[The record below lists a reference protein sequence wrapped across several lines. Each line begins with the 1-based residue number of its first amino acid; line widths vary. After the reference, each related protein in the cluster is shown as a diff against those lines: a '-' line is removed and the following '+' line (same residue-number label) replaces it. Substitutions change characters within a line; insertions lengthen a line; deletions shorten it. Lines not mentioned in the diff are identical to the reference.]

1 MADDRMAALE
11 LLRKAASDGDLDFLK
26 EGVAVLA
33 QLVMDAEVS
42 TQIGAAHGERAPERR
57 LSQRNG
63 YRERRWDTRVGS
75 IELQIPKLRDGSYF
89 PSLLEPR
96 RRAERA
102 LLSVVQEAYLGGV
115 STRRVEELVGA
126 LGVANLSKSE
136 VSRICAGL
144 DAEVDAF
151 RSRPLDPSGY
161 PYVSLDALYHKVR
174 EAGRVV
180 SMATLIAIGISAA
193 GERSVLGVEV
203 AAAGGDEGSSWLP
216 FLRSLNARG
225 LSGVRLV
232 ISDAHPGLV
241 AAVQATFLGSAWQ
254 RSSVQTAAGSLD
266 PTSRPERRAPWQR
279 RSAYRSSGRPAPPLG
294 WRAYTGPREMCHEHR
309 TMSVPGW
316 LRRATRRHSAVG
328 GQIRGG
334 LRRARL
340 GRATSSSPRSRR
352 RRCDPALAPSAA

>member
-1 MADDRMAALE
+1 M
-11 LLRKAASDGDLDFLK
+11 
-26 EGVAVLA
+26 
-33 QLVMDAEVS
+33 
-42 TQIGAAHGERAPERR
+42 
-57 LSQRNG
+57 
-63 YRERRWDTRVGS
+63 
-75 IELQIPKLRDGSYF
+75 
-89 PSLLEPR
+89 
-96 RRAERA
+96 
-102 LLSVVQEAYLGGV
+102 VQEAYVGGV

-151 RSRPLDPSGY
+151 RSRPLDAAGY

-254 RSSVQTAAGSLD
+254 RCRVHATRNALGLVMKGAQGMVASAIRSIFEQPDEASARAQL
-266 PTSRPERRAPWQR
+266 RRVA
-279 RSAYRSSGRPAPPLG
+279 GRPASALRQG
-294 WRAYTGPREMCHEHR
+294 
-309 TMSVPGW
+309 
-316 LRRATRRHSAVG
+316 RRAAGGRRGRSAG
-328 GQIRGG
+328 ALHLPGRAPPPDPLDEPAGAIEQGDPAPHRRGRHLPQPTQPAAPG
-334 LRRARL
+334 RHAARRADDEWAL
-340 GRATSSSPRSRR
+340 GRNYFSAESMLLIDAPRPPEEV
-352 RRCDPALAPSAA
+352 PAALLIAS